1 MAQITQKQNNSNQ
14 INSNLQFSLN
24 QKQAVNQ
31 SQNIDSDLISSKK
44 KQVYDRLMSSQT
56 NRDNQT
62 EVSQYF
68 DHLGGKCLCA
78 LCNCGKHKCNS
89 KNCIH
94 KPQLH
99 GNYTIYQKEYQKK
112 TPETGSRYNQ
122 NIFTQPKAEGDLENV
137 TTYKHDFPGY
147 NSKAELHKNS
157 QKPTVSGVPFSGLS
171 TYNNMYLNWG
181 MGDTPQLLPQ
191 NNPTVIKE
199 MPFMGR
205 SIYKDSYQGVQALPT
220 QSCKN
225 MNKALKSP
233 LSPPDLKFSAESI
246 AKSSYKPFRTD
257 RVPTA
262 KSQQNATLNP
272 SFNGQYNSE
281 YRKEFDPKGLN
292 QCPAKEVLEE
302 VARST
307 KF

>member
-1 MAQITQKQNNSNQ
+1 MAQQTPKQYKANLDQQSTPNQNNKGCP
-14 INSNLQFSLN
+14 L
-24 QKQAVNQ
+24 NQ
-31 SQNIDSDLISSKK
+31 SQGVDSELLSSKK
-44 KQVYDRLMSSQT
+44 KEVYDRIMSSQT

-62 EVSQYF
+62 DVSQYF
-68 DHLGGKCLCA
+68 DHLGGKCLCS

-89 KNCIH
+89 KNCVN

-99 GNYTIYQKEYQKK
+99 GNYTIYQKEFVKK
-112 TPETGSRYNQ
+112 TPENGSRCNQ
-122 NIFTQPKAEGDLENV
+122 NIFQQPKPEGDLGNV

-147 NSKAELHKNS
+147 NSKVELQKNTS
-157 QKPTVSGVPFSGLS
+157 KPTVSGVPFSGIS

-199 MPFMGR
+199 MPFMGK
-205 SIYKDSYQGVQALPT
+205 SIYKDSYQGAQTVPV

-233 LSPPDLKFSAESI
+233 LSPPDLKFYAESI
-246 AKSSYKPFRTD
+246 SKSSYKPFKPET
-257 RVPTA
+257 TQSA
-262 KSQQNATLNP
+262 KGKQDSTLNP
-272 SFNGQYNSE
+272 SYNGQYNSE
-281 YRKEFDPKGLN
+281 YRKEFDPKHQS

-307 KF
+307 QF